1 VDQANES
8 RRRRKAPGRQQELPG
23 DGISSD
29 LQFLLTPEQVANRLG
44 VPERWVWRALRDG
57 RLKKTK
63 VGKYVRIHPDDYE
76 EFIASTRVVEGG
88 R

>member
-1 VDQANES
+1 MGQTNQGQ
-8 RRRRKAPGRQQELPG
+8 RRRTAPRRQQARSEEG
-23 DGISSD
+23 SSSD
-29 LQFLLTPEQVANRLG
+29 LQFLLTPEQVAIRLG

-57 RLKKTK
+57 RLKKRK

-76 EFIASTRVVEGG
+76 EFVASTCVVMGG